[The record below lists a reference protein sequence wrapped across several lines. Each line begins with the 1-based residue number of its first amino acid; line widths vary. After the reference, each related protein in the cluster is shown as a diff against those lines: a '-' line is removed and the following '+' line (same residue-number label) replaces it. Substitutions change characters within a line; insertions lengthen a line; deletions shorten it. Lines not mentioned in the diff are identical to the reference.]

1 MKKIKYNTYNK
12 RIIKTKRWSSGSL
25 PDWTNLWQDFSRKKQ
40 KYVRVGMKKILA
52 QISLIKY
59 YKLCDNNLKN

>member
-25 PDWTNLWQDFSRKKQ
+25 PDWTNLWQDFSRKKT
-40 KYVRVGMKKILA
+40 KICESRDEKDISTNIIDKIL
-52 QISLIKY
+52 
-59 YKLCDNNLKN
+59 